1 MKTTIKATKQVRIR
15 TQQLQKAIH
24 KLNNKIN
31 LTPDFSYNL
40 LRLTLIKSKLKEI
53 NKLHLVLLN
62 NKTAVKI
69 NLNGLIIAKRKAKIK
84 NVKSSIMDNINF
96 YLNLC
101 EDIQLYKNI
110 TIQKYNILVK
120 I

>member
-1 MKTTIKATKQVRIR
+1 MREIKINTIKIQE
-15 TQQLQKAIH
+15 AIH
-24 KLNNKIN
+24 KLNNKVLKEEYN
-31 LTPDFSYNL
+31 TNL
-40 LRLTLIKSKLKEI
+40 LKLNETKVKLKAI

-69 NLNGLIIAKRKAKIK
+69 NLNGLIIAKKKAKLK
-84 NVKSSIMDNINF
+84 DVKSSVMDNINF

-101 EDIQLYKNI
+101 EDIQLYKSVV
-110 TIQKYNILVK
+110 IQKYNILVK